1 MLFRRTW
8 ESNTWHWRAQCSQW
22 PSEHI
27 DERAGLPRGGHL
39 CKECEAL
46 DLRSALQRLTEE
58 EQAERNRYRRTTI
71 QRVPNRRTGTA
82 R

>member
-1 MLFRRTW
+1 MLFRRIW

-22 PSEHI
+22 PQEKT
-27 DERAGLPRGGHL
+27 DERAGLPRGGRL

-58 EQAERNRYRRTTI
+58 EEAELNKYRKAGQPNTR
-71 QRVPNRRTGTA
+71 QRQGSGR
-82 R
+82 

>member
-1 MLFRRTW
+1 MLFRRIW

-22 PSEHI
+22 PQENA
-27 DERAGLPRGGHL
+27 DERAGLPRGGRL

-46 DLRSALQRLTEE
+46 DLRSALQRLTDEE
-58 EQAERNRYRRTTI
+58 EAELNRYRKAVQPRAR
-71 QRVPNRRTGTA
+71 QRSA